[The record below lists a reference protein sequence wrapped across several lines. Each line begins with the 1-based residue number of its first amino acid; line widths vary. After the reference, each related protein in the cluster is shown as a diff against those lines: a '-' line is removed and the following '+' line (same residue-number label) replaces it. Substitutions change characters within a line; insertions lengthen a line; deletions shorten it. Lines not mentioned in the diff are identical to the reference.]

1 LIKHEVIPVVGELA
15 KPETYQEALD
25 KSTFIIDNVI
35 DFTAKEPFTSNKA
48 LLDAT
53 VKSAAALQVT
63 KTYIYTSGILVYTHS
78 AEEVRDENSPLPGD
92 HPVFKGRIAFEREVL
107 DHTGVRGIVIRPGYV
122 YGGSSGA
129 GNHLSEFFAKAK
141 QDKIVI
147 PSKYILS
154 IYVSVLIL

>member
-1 LIKHEVIPVVGELA
+1 MIKHEVIPVVGELA

-25 KSTFIIDNVI
+25 KSSFVIDNVI
-35 DFTAKEPFTSNKA
+35 DFTAQEPFTSNKA

-63 KTYIYTSGILVYTHS
+63 KTYIYTSGLLVYTHS
-78 AEEVRDENSPLPGD
+78 EEVRDENSPLPGD

-107 DHTGVRGIVIRPGYV
+107 EHNGVRGIVIRPGYV

>member
-1 LIKHEVIPVVGELA
+1 MIKHEVIPVVGELA

-25 KSTFIIDNVI
+25 KSSFVIDNVI
-35 DFTAKEPFTSNKA
+35 DFTAQEPFTSNKA

-63 KTYIYTSGILVYTHS
+63 KTYIYTSGLLVYTHS
-78 AEEVRDENSPLPGD
+78 EEVRDENSPLPGD

-107 DHTGVRGIVIRPGYV
+107 EHNGVRGIVIRPGYV

-129 GNHLSEFFAKAK
+129 GNHLSEFFAKAN

-147 PSKYILS
+147 PSKPAFYQVLLQ
-154 IYVSVLIL
+154 VLIL